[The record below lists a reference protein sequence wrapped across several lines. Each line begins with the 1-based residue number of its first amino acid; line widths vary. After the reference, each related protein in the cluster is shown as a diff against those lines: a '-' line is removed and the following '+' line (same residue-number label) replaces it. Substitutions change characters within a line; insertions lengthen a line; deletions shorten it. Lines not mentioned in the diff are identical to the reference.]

1 MLTSKERAELRAQAN
16 GLDTTLMVG
25 KGGVTEQVVLEAV
38 TQLEAR
44 ELVKGRVLEA
54 ALLVAREALEA
65 LCAATRRGAVCTV
78 GSKFVL
84 YRESEKL
91 RRARNQVG
99 RAKLAPVPV
108 AKSNPVR
115 KGAQAAAEQPR
126 QSGNGATPTS
136 ARLPSTG
143 PSSGRRKRPW
153 AGNSHK
159 ERMR

>member
-65 LCAATRRGAVCTV
+65 LCAATGAEAVCTV

-115 KGAQAAAEQPR
+115 KGAQARRRAAQAERERRNAYFRQTAIDRAIQREKEKAMGREQP
-126 QSGNGATPTS
+126 
-136 ARLPSTG
+136 
-143 PSSGRRKRPW
+143 
-153 AGNSHK
+153 
-159 ERMR
+159 

>member
-1 MLTSKERAELRAQAN
+1 MT
-16 GLDTTLMVG
+16 G
-25 KGGVTEQVVLEAV
+25 QVVLEAV

-54 ALLVAREALEA
+54 ALLGAREALEA
-65 LCAATRRGAVCTV
+65 LCAATGAEPVCTV

-115 KGAQAAAEQPR
+115 KGAQARRRAAQAERERRNAYFRQTAIDRAIQREKEKAMGREQP
-126 QSGNGATPTS
+126 
-136 ARLPSTG
+136 
-143 PSSGRRKRPW
+143 
-153 AGNSHK
+153 
-159 ERMR
+159 

>member
-1 MLTSKERAELRAQAN
+1 
-16 GLDTTLMVG
+16 MVG

-54 ALLVAREALEA
+54 ALLGAREALEA
-65 LCAATRRGAVCTV
+65 LCAATGAEPVCTV

-115 KGAQAAAEQPR
+115 KGAQARRRAAQAERERRNAYFRQTAIDRAIQREKEKAMGREQP
-126 QSGNGATPTS
+126 
-136 ARLPSTG
+136 
-143 PSSGRRKRPW
+143 
-153 AGNSHK
+153 
-159 ERMR
+159 